1 MGQYL
6 YKKGSLKNL
15 KKTILK
21 LNEGCVLRHVYEVTA
36 IAILNYNIDGVGS
49 AIVEKCEIEVVD
61 YSGKYDILYREAICK
76 NSKYVIMS
84 YSKLEEIMLSPEWIV
99 SDYSPRDE
107 KYPILE
113 ILKTGSHAT
122 KED

>member
-1 MGQYL
+1 MSQFL

-15 KKTILK
+15 KKTIFK
-21 LNEGCVLRHVYEVTA
+21 LNEDCVLRHVYEVTA
-36 IAILNYNIDGVGS
+36 IAILNYNIDGVGN

-61 YSGKYDILYREAICK
+61 FSDKYDILYRKAICK

-99 SDYSPRDE
+99 SDYSPSDE
-107 KYPILE
+107 KYTIEE

>member
-1 MGQYL
+1 MSQFL

-15 KKTILK
+15 KKTIFK
-21 LNEGCVLRHVYEVTA
+21 LNEDCVLRHVYEVTA

-61 YSGKYDILYREAICK
+61 FSDKYDILYREAICK

-99 SDYSPRDE
+99 SDYFSSD
-107 KYPILE
+107 KNYPIEE

>member
-1 MGQYL
+1 M
-6 YKKGSLKNL
+6 
-15 KKTILK
+15 
-21 LNEGCVLRHVYEVTA
+21 YEVTA

-49 AIVEKCEIEVVD
+49 AIVEKCEIVVVD
-61 YSGKYDILYREAICK
+61 FSDKYNILYKKAICK
-76 NSKYVIMS
+76 NSEYVIMS

-99 SDYSPRDE
+99 SDYSPYSQE
-107 KYPILE
+107 HPIEE

>member
-1 MGQYL
+1 M
-6 YKKGSLKNL
+6 
-15 KKTILK
+15 
-21 LNEGCVLRHVYEVTA
+21 YEVTA
-36 IAILNYNIDGVGS
+36 IYILNYNIDGVGS
-49 AIVEKCEIEVVD
+49 AIVEKCEIEIIDCSDRYVD
-61 YSGKYDILYREAICK
+61 SFISYIHK

-99 SDYSPRDE
+99 SDYSPSDE

-113 ILKTGSHAT
+113 ILKTGSHAI

>member
-36 IAILNYNIDGVGS
+36 IDILNYNIDGVGS

-61 YSGKYDILYREAICK
+61 FSDKYDILYRKAICK

-99 SDYSPRDE
+99 SDYSSSDE
-107 KYPILE
+107 KYPIEE

>member
-6 YKKGSLKNL
+6 YKKDSLKNL
-15 KKTILK
+15 KKTIIELRE
-21 LNEGCVLRHVYEVTA
+21 NAVLLHVYEVTA
-36 IAILNYNIDGVGS
+36 ICILNYNIDGVGS
-49 AIVEKCEIEVVD
+49 AIVEKCEIEIAESLCYGD
-61 YSGKYDILYREAICK
+61 LRERDGICK
-76 NSKYVIMS
+76 KSKYAIMS

-99 SDYSPRDE
+99 SDYSPADRSH
-107 KYPILE
+107 PIDE

>member
-21 LNEGCVLRHVYEVTA
+21 LNEGRVLQHVYEVTA

-61 YSGKYDILYREAICK
+61 SSSKYGIYREAICK
-76 NSKYVIMS
+76 NSEYVIMS

-99 SDYSPRDE
+99 SDYSSYSQE
-107 KYPILE
+107 HPIEE

>member
-1 MGQYL
+1 MSQFL

-15 KKTILK
+15 KKTIFK
-21 LNEGCVLRHVYEVTA
+21 LNEDCVLRHVYEVTA

-61 YSGKYDILYREAICK
+61 FSDKYDMFYRKAICK

-99 SDYSPRDE
+99 SDYSPSDE
-107 KYPILE
+107 KCPIEE

>member
-1 MGQYL
+1 MSQFL

-15 KKTILK
+15 KKTIYK

-99 SDYSPRDE
+99 SDYSPDSNE
-107 KYPILE
+107 YPIEE